1 MNSPPVSVGSLRGT
15 RPRIRAHQLGSAH
28 VSRHNKGKRR
38 RRPKS
43 TAPQVPP
50 RAPRG
55 VERIDARPKAP
66 WHPFPLVELCVLV
79 GIVLIVLGLI
89 VGFDSDRGQLA
100 LVCGV
105 LLASLGGLD
114 TAVREHFSGYRS
126 HSSVL
131 AGLPGVV
138 AAAALFF
145 ARAPWIAV
153 AAGAALAFGLAFWAF
168 PTAFRRRSGGL
179 SFR

>member
-1 MNSPPVSVGSLRGT
+1 MGRRSRARRAAGIAPASP
-15 RPRIRAHQLGSAH
+15 
-28 VSRHNKGKRR
+28 
-38 RRPKS
+38 
-43 TAPQVPP
+43 APPP
-50 RAPRG
+50 AAPRPAPLSD
-55 VERIDARPKAP
+55 ERPKAP

-79 GIVLIVLGLI
+79 GIVLIVIGLI

-114 TAVREHFSGYRS
+114 TALREHFNGYRS
-126 HSSVL
+126 HSSLL

-145 ARAPWIAV
+145 ANAPWIAV
-153 AAGAALAFGLAFWAF
+153 AAGAALVFGLGFWVF
-168 PTAFRRRSGGL
+168 RNAFRRRSGGL

>member
-1 MNSPPVSVGSLRGT
+1 MGRRSRARRAAGIAPASPT
-15 RPRIRAHQLGSAH
+15 
-28 VSRHNKGKRR
+28 
-38 RRPKS
+38 
-43 TAPQVPP
+43 PP
-50 RAPRG
+50 PPAPRPAPLSD
-55 VERIDARPKAP
+55 ERPKAP

-114 TAVREHFSGYRS
+114 TAVREHFNGYKS

-131 AGLPGVV
+131 AGLPGVI

-153 AAGAALAFGLAFWAF
+153 AVGAALVFGLALWGFR
-168 PTAFRRRSGGL
+168 TAFRRRSGGL

>member
-1 MNSPPVSVGSLRGT
+1 MGRRSRARRAAGIAPASPT
-15 RPRIRAHQLGSAH
+15 
-28 VSRHNKGKRR
+28 
-38 RRPKS
+38 
-43 TAPQVPP
+43 PP
-50 RAPRG
+50 PAAPRPAPLSD
-55 VERIDARPKAP
+55 ERPKAP

-114 TAVREHFSGYRS
+114 TAVREHFNGYKS

-145 ARAPWIAV
+145 ARAPWIVVAV
-153 AAGAALAFGLAFWAF
+153 GAALVFGVALWGFRA
-168 PTAFRRRSGGL
+168 AFRRRSGGL

>member
-1 MNSPPVSVGSLRGT
+1 MGRRSRARRAAGVAPASPPPV
-15 RPRIRAHQLGSAH
+15 
-28 VSRHNKGKRR
+28 
-38 RRPKS
+38 
-43 TAPQVPP
+43 
-50 RAPRG
+50 APRPAPLSD
-55 VERIDARPKAP
+55 ERPKAP
-66 WHPFPLVELCVLV
+66 WHPVPLVELCVLV
-79 GIVLIVLGLI
+79 GIVLIVIGLI
-89 VGFDSDRGQLA
+89 VGLESSRGQLA

-114 TAVREHFSGYRS
+114 TALREHFNGYRP

-145 ARAPWIAV
+145 ANAPWIAV
-153 AAGAALAFGLAFWAF
+153 AAGAALVFALAFWIF
-168 PTAFRRRSGGL
+168 RNAFRRASGGL

>member
-1 MNSPPVSVGSLRGT
+1 MGRRSRARRAAGIAPASPT
-15 RPRIRAHQLGSAH
+15 Q
-28 VSRHNKGKRR
+28 
-38 RRPKS
+38 
-43 TAPQVPP
+43 PP
-50 RAPRG
+50 AAPRPAPLSD
-55 VERIDARPKAP
+55 ERPKAP

-79 GIVLIVLGLI
+79 GIVLIVIGLI

-114 TAVREHFSGYRS
+114 TAVREHFNGYKS

-131 AGLPGVV
+131 AGLPGVL
-138 AAAALFF
+138 AAAVLFF

-153 AAGAALAFGLAFWAF
+153 AVGAALVFTLAFWAF
-168 PTAFRRRSGGL
+168 RTAFRRRSGGL

>member
-1 MNSPPVSVGSLRGT
+1 MGRRSRARRAAGIAPASPT
-15 RPRIRAHQLGSAH
+15 
-28 VSRHNKGKRR
+28 
-38 RRPKS
+38 
-43 TAPQVPP
+43 PP
-50 RAPRG
+50 PAPRPAPLSD
-55 VERIDARPKAP
+55 ERPKAP

-114 TAVREHFSGYRS
+114 TAVREHFNGYKS

-131 AGLPGVV
+131 AGLPGVI

-145 ARAPWIAV
+145 ARAPWIVVAV
-153 AAGAALAFGLAFWAF
+153 GAALVFGVALWGFRA
-168 PTAFRRRSGGL
+168 AFRRRSGGL

>member
-1 MNSPPVSVGSLRGT
+1 MRLRGLHHVTAICRDLEATIAFYRDVMGLAIVRDGPSDDDPGSRHVWFGALDGEPGALVSFMEYPQLPKGVTGVGST
-15 RPRIRAHQLGSAH
+15 HH
-28 VSRHNKGKRR
+28 
-38 RRPKS
+38 
-43 TAPQVPP
+43 
-50 RAPRG
+50 
-55 VERIDARPKAP
+55 
-66 WHPFPLVELCVLV
+66 F
-79 GIVLIVLGLI
+79 
-89 VGFDSDRGQLA
+89 A

-114 TAVREHFSGYRS
+114 TAVREHFNGYKS

-131 AGLPGVV
+131 AGLPGVI

-153 AAGAALAFGLAFWAF
+153 AVGAALVFGLAFWGF
-168 PTAFRRRSGGL
+168 RTAFRRRSGGL

>member
-1 MNSPPVSVGSLRGT
+1 MGRRSRARRAAGIAPASPT
-15 RPRIRAHQLGSAH
+15 
-28 VSRHNKGKRR
+28 
-38 RRPKS
+38 
-43 TAPQVPP
+43 PP
-50 RAPRG
+50 PPAPRPAPLSD
-55 VERIDARPKAP
+55 ERPKAP

-114 TAVREHFSGYRS
+114 TAVREHFNGYKS

-131 AGLPGVV
+131 AGLPGVI

-153 AAGAALAFGLAFWAF
+153 AVGAALVFGLALWGFRA
-168 PTAFRRRSGGL
+168 AFRRRSGGL

>member
-1 MNSPPVSVGSLRGT
+1 MGRRSRVRRAAGIAPTSPT
-15 RPRIRAHQLGSAH
+15 PRAGGDDL
-28 VSRHNKGKRR
+28 
-38 RRPKS
+38 
-43 TAPQVPP
+43 PP
-50 RAPRG
+50 RPAPLSD
-55 VERIDARPKAP
+55 ERPKAP

-79 GIVLIVLGLI
+79 GIVLIVIGLI

-100 LVCGV
+100 LVSGV

-114 TAVREHFSGYRS
+114 TAVREHFNGYKS

-131 AGLPGVV
+131 AGLPGVI

-153 AAGAALAFGLAFWAF
+153 AVGAALVFGLAFWGF
-168 PTAFRRRSGGL
+168 RTAFRRRSGGL